1 MKRFSSLL
9 LTTLLALTVTG
20 SGLAPAVAQNA
31 PGSGPQLGLQAWTF
45 NRNTFAETVEKAKGL
60 GIKYLQAYP
69 RQPLGG
75 GLEGKFEETMDPA
88 TQAKVLKLL
97 KKNDVQLVSFG
108 VVRAEDEAGWEKLFA
123 FAKAMGIKD
132 LTVEPK
138 ADVLPLLNE
147 LSKEY
152 GVTVSIHNHGGNLEE
167 RLEQLKPY
175 GENMRLCAD
184 TGHWVR
190 NGREPISSL
199 KLAEGKINS
208 LHLKDI
214 NEPTKEGHT
223 MPFGTGIS
231 KVSEQIAELK
241 RQGFTGI
248 AFIEYEHKTP
258 ELDANVK
265 TCAEFFRSATTSN

>member
-1 MKRFSSLL
+1 MKRFSLLL
-9 LTTLLALTVTG
+9 LTAVLAFATFG
-20 SGLAPAVAQNA
+20 GIASAVAQNA

-45 NRNTFAETVEKAKGL
+45 NRNTFAETVEKAKAL

-75 GLEGKFEETMDPA
+75 GMEGKFEDTMDAA
-88 TQAKVLKLL
+88 TQAKVLELL

-108 VVRAEDEAGWEKLFA
+108 VVRAEDEAGWRKLFE
-123 FAKAMGIKD
+123 FSKAMGIKD

-138 ADVLPLLNE
+138 ADVLPLLDK

-152 GVTVSIHNHGGNLEE
+152 GLTVSIHNHGGNLEE

-175 GENMRLCAD
+175 GANMGLCAD

-199 KLAEGKINS
+199 KLAEGKMIS
-208 LHLKDI
+208 LHLKDMS
-214 NEPTKEGHT
+214 EGTKEGHT

-231 KVSEQIAELK
+231 KLAEQIAELK
-241 RQGFTGI
+241 RQNFSGI

-258 ELDANVK
+258 ELDDNVK
-265 TCAEFFRSATTSN
+265 KCVVFFQDSAPGN

>member
-1 MKRFSSLL
+1 MIMKTLSFLTALFLL
-9 LTTLLALTVTG
+9 VLTG
-20 SGLAPAVAQNA
+20 SPTARAEDATGT
-31 PGSGPQLGLQAWTF
+31 QLGLQAWTF
-45 NRNTFAETVEKAKGL
+45 NRNTFAETVAKARGL

-69 RQPLGG
+69 RQTLGG
-75 GLEGKFEETMDPA
+75 GIEGKFEPTMDKA
-88 TQAKVLKLL
+88 TQEKVLALL
-97 KKNDVQLVSFG
+97 KENGVTLVSFG
-108 VVRAEDEAGWEKLFA
+108 VVRGEDEAGWRQLFE

-138 ADVLPLLNE
+138 ADVLPLLDK

-175 GENMRLCAD
+175 GANMGLCAD

-199 KLAEGKINS
+199 KLAEGKMIS
-208 LHLKDI
+208 LHLKDM
-214 NEPTKEGHT
+214 NEATKEGHT
-223 MPFGTGIS
+223 LPFGTGIS
-231 KVSEQIAELK
+231 KLAEQLAELK
-241 RQGFTGI
+241 RQGFNGI

-258 ELDANVK
+258 ELDDNVK
-265 TCAEFFRSATTSN
+265 KCAEFFRASATGN

>member
-1 MKRFSSLL
+1 MKRSSSFLL
-9 LTTLLALTVTG
+9 AALLALFTV
-20 SGLAPAVAQNA
+20 SGLVSASAQNA
-31 PGSGPQLGLQAWTF
+31 PGSGPQLGLQAWSF

-75 GLEGKFEETMDPA
+75 GLEGKFEDTMDAA
-88 TQAKVLKLL
+88 TQAKVLELL

-108 VVRAEDEAGWEKLFA
+108 VVRAEDEAGWRKLFE
-123 FAKAMGIKD
+123 FCKAMGIKD
-132 LTVEPK
+132 VTVEPK
-138 ADVLPLLNE
+138 AEVLPLLDK

-152 GVTVSIHNHGGNLEE
+152 GLTVSIHNHGGNLEE

-175 GENMRLCAD
+175 GTNMGLCAD

-199 KLAEGKINS
+199 KLAEGKMIS
-208 LHLKDI
+208 LHLKDMS
-214 NEPTKEGHT
+214 EGTKEGHT
-223 MPFGTGIS
+223 MPYGTGIS
-231 KVSEQIAELK
+231 KLPEQIAELK
-241 RQGFTGI
+241 RQNFSGI

-258 ELDANVK
+258 ELDDNVK
-265 TCAEFFRSATTSN
+265 KCAEVFRSIATGN

>member
-1 MKRFSSLL
+1 MKTIRPLSF
-9 LTTLLALTVTG
+9 LAAA
-20 SGLAPAVAQNA
+20 GLAFLIAALPLSRAEEAA
-31 PGSGPQLGLQAWTF
+31 GPQLGLQAWTF
-45 NRNTFAETVEKAKGL
+45 NRDTFAETVAKAKKL

-75 GLEGKFEETMDPA
+75 GLEGKFEPTMDQA
-88 TQAKVLKLL
+88 TREKVLALL
-97 KKNDVQLVSFG
+97 KENGVTLVSFG
-108 VVRAEDEAGWEKLFA
+108 VVRAEDEAGWRQLFE
-123 FAKAMGIKD
+123 FGQAMGLKD
-132 LTVEPK
+132 ITVEPK
-138 ADVLPLLNE
+138 ADLLPLLDK

-152 GVTVSIHNHGGNLEE
+152 GLTVSIHNHGGNLEE

-175 GENMRLCAD
+175 GANLGLCAD

-199 KLAEGKINS
+199 KLAEGKIIS

-223 MPFGTGIS
+223 MPFGQGIG
-231 KVSEQIAELK
+231 KVAGQLAELK

-248 AFIEYEHKTP
+248 AYIEYEHKTP
-258 ELDANVK
+258 ELDDNVK
-265 TCAEFFRSATTSN
+265 QCAEFFRSAATGN